1 MAQTVK
7 LKRSNTAGTIPT
19 TSNLALGEVAIN
31 TKDGKFFIRKHVD
44 GSTGD
49 AIHAYAPQGINA
61 YGTQE
66 LVVKVV
72 TKTTAH
78 PNHGSGSSS
87 GYTVQGL
94 EGPFLALIPGNT
106 YKFDVSDSTNSSHP
120 FRFYLDAAKA
130 TAYTTGVTTN
140 GSAGNSGAYVQIA
153 VTTSTPQV
161 LYYQCSSHSLMG
173 SAAYVASDAIAANAV
188 GTAQIAQNSITSAEI
203 PNNSIGATQISAAVL
218 AAKQDNLG
226 NNSITAAMISQNTV
240 GISELNVTD
249 GSANQVLT
257 TDGSGTLSFSTVSG
271 LSLIHI

>member
-66 LVVKVV
+66 LIVKVV

-94 EGPFLALIPGNT
+94 EGPFLAL
-106 YKFDVSDSTNSSHP
+106 
-120 FRFYLDAAKA
+120 
-130 TAYTTGVTTN
+130 
-140 GSAGNSGAYVQIA
+140 
-153 VTTSTPQV
+153 
-161 LYYQCSSHSLMG
+161 
-173 SAAYVASDAIAANAV
+173 
-188 GTAQIAQNSITSAEI
+188 
-203 PNNSIGATQISAAVL
+203 
-218 AAKQDNLG
+218 
-226 NNSITAAMISQNTV
+226 
-240 GISELNVTD
+240 
-249 GSANQVLT
+249 
-257 TDGSGTLSFSTVSG
+257 
-271 LSLIHI
+271 SLIHI